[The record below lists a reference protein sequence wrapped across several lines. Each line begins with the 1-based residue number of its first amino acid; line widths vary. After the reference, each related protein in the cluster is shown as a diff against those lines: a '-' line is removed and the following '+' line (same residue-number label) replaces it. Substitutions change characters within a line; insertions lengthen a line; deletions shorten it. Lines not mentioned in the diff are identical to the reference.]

1 MTVVLVVAKAP
12 VPGQAKTRLCP
23 PATPAQ
29 AATVAAAAL
38 LDTLDAA
45 AQCGARAV
53 VVALTGDLAG
63 AVRGAEIATALRT
76 TTVVAQRGADF
87 AERLVHAHADTAA
100 LFSGQAVLQIGM
112 DTPQVGWVRTGRN
125 GYLSGAVARLD
136 SGVPALLGAARDGG
150 WWALGLGDA
159 GHATA
164 LRAVPMSTSDTA
176 AHTRRAL
183 RSRGLRPQELPVLSD
198 VDTIADAQT
207 VAALV
212 PGSRFATAV
221 ADLSGPRSGEVRS

>member
-1 MTVVLVVAKAP
+1 MTVVLVLAKAP

-45 AQCGARAV
+45 ARCGAGAV
-53 VVALTGDLAG
+53 VVALTGDLAD
-63 AVRGAEIATALRT
+63 AARRTEIRAALRS
-76 TTVVAQRGADF
+76 TVVITQRGADF

-100 LFSGQAVLQIGM
+100 LFPGEAVLQIGM
-112 DTPQVGWVRTGRN
+112 DTPQVGMARTGRG

-136 SGVPALLGAARDGG
+136 GGVRALLGPAHDGG

-159 GHATA
+159 RHGEV
-164 LRAVPMSTSDTA
+164 LRTVPMSTSDTA

-183 RSRGLRPQELPVLSD
+183 RCRGLHPQDLPVLSD
-198 VDTIADAQT
+198 VDTVADAHA

-221 ADLSGPRSGEVRS
+221 AGLPVGPAGERL